1 MNGKAINARITSKD
15 GRVAKLIAAKTSDT
29 KIIEELYLATLSRFP
44 TENEMM
50 TALLSFG
57 KAKDPQK
64 EAEDLLW
71 ALLNS
76 KEFLFNH

>member
-1 MNGKAINARITSKD
+1 M
-15 GRVAKLIAAKTSDT
+15 
-29 KIIEELYLATLSRFP
+29 IEELYLAALSRFP
-44 TENEMM
+44 AEDETME
-50 TALLSFG
+50 ALMNLMRG
-57 KAKDPQK
+57 KDRQK

>member
-1 MNGKAINARITSKD
+1 MNGKGINARLADKN
-15 GRVAKLIAAKTSDT
+15 GRVAKLIEAKTPDV
-29 KIIEELYLATLSRFP
+29 KLIEELYLAALSRFP
-44 TENEMM
+44 SDDETME
-50 TALLSFG
+50 ALMNLAQAS
-57 KAKDPQK
+57 DRQK